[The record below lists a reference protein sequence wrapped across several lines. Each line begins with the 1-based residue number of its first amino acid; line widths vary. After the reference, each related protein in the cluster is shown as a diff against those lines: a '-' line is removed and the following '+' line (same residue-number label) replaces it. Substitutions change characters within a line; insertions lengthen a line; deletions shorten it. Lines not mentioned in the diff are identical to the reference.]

1 MKNFL
6 KLFIISFLL
15 FTLALPVLAAPDDG
29 SYGLNKTLTE
39 NAANALS
46 KSDIDGPGGA
56 GGFLSAQTG
65 SAIGV
70 LLSFLGI
77 IFLVLIIFGGIQWM
91 VSSGNEEQ
99 VKKAKQIMIS
109 ATIGLVIVFAAY
121 AITSYVGQI
130 LTTK

>member
-1 MKNFL
+1 MKNFS

-15 FTLALPVLAAPDDG
+15 LTLALPVLAVPAN
-29 SYGLNKTLTE
+29 SYGLDETLTGD
-39 NAANALS
+39 AAAALS
-46 KSDIDGPGGA
+46 KADIDGPGGA
-56 GGFLSAQTG
+56 SGFLATRAG
-65 SAIGV
+65 GAVGV
-70 LLSFLGI
+70 VLSFLGI